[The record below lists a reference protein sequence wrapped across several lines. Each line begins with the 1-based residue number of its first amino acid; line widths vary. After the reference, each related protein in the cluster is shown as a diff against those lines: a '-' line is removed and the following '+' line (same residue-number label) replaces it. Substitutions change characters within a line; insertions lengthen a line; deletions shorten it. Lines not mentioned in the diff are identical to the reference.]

1 MSERKEDEAHR
12 GPKARS
18 RRIIFW
24 ASRRRKREMIRDFP
38 VERVTRI
45 ELAWPAW
52 KYSARRV
59 RHRQTPAGLT
69 LSDHRKPPIAATCG
83 PTVARRAPQVRFLI
97 NRFPTLQTGVH
108 RRPPKPIRERTNS
121 NPNLVFVEALEMRVA
136 KGTVRR
142 LGYRCRR
149 VASPLL
155 RPDHRHSLTRGC
167 RQL

>member
-52 KYSARRV
+52 KTRAEWLWL
-59 RHRQTPAGLT
+59 GGFLT
-69 LSDHRKPPIAATCG
+69 CKEKD
-83 PTVARRAPQVRFLI
+83 
-97 NRFPTLQTGVH
+97 
-108 RRPPKPIRERTNS
+108 RP
-121 NPNLVFVEALEMRVA
+121 
-136 KGTVRR
+136 
-142 LGYRCRR
+142 
-149 VASPLL
+149 
-155 RPDHRHSLTRGC
+155 
-167 RQL
+167 